1 MSVMATIRD
10 RIYSDFLMPSRLG
23 DYRHLLETA
32 LAAGYRIL
40 SIERY
45 WRLVTDGALDPAGR
59 HLVLRHDIDTDP
71 QTAAL
76 MWQIERDLHVEGSY
90 FFRLGTL
97 DRGLM
102 QRIADA
108 GSRVSYHYEELA
120 TVAKRRRPADATAAG
135 LLIPEAQELFERN
148 IERLRSMTGLPMDVV
163 ASHGDFVNR
172 KLGIKNTA
180 ILVDRG
186 FRARMGIV
194 LETYDQDFLDT
205 VSSYHRDMPYPHF
218 WMEGDPLVAIGRGA
232 PIIYMLVHPK
242 PWRVHRTANARD
254 DATRLLEGLAYRL
267 PARSDRRPA

>member
-1 MSVMATIRD
+1 MSVIATIRD
-10 RIYSDFLMPSRLG
+10 RVYSDFLMPSRLG

-32 LAAGYRIL
+32 LAAGYQIA

-45 WRLVTDGALDPAGR
+45 WRLVNDGALNPER
-59 HLVLRHDIDTDP
+59 RYLVLRHDIDTDP

-102 QRIADA
+102 QQIADA

-120 TVAKRRRPADATAAG
+120 TVAKRVRPSDADAARK
-135 LLIPEAQELFERN
+135 LIPEAQELFARN

-180 ILVDRG
+180 ILADPG
-186 FRARMGIV
+186 FRSSLGIA
-194 LETYDQDFLDT
+194 LETYDQVFLDT

-218 WMEGDPLVAIGRGA
+218 WMEGDPRAAIARGE
-232 PIIYMLVHPK
+232 PIIYILIHPK
-242 PWRVHRTANARD
+242 PWRVHRSANARD
-254 DATRLLEGLAYRL
+254 DVTRLLEGLAYRL
-267 PARSDRRPA
+267 PARSARRST